1 MRSKFQSDTLERY
14 VSEHPGSKSPEII
27 KNTGLNHS
35 SVASVLRH
43 MVSEKIL
50 RREGQRGSYRY
61 YKYDRNQKFNS
72 HGEPI
77 VDHDMPNPLTAFI
90 NQRLR
95 EVRAS

>member
-1 MRSKFQSDTLERY
+1 MRPKYQLETIEKY
-14 VSEHPGSKSPEII
+14 VTEHPGCTCPEII
-27 KNTGLNHS
+27 MNTGLHKS

>member
-1 MRSKFQSDTLERY
+1 MRTKLQSDALEKY
-14 VSEHPGSKSPEII
+14 VSEHPGAKSPEII
-27 KNTGLNHS
+27 MNTGLHKS
-35 SVASVLRH
+35 SVASVLKH

-95 EVRAS
+95 EVRTS

>member
-1 MRSKFQSDTLERY
+1 MMSKFQSDTLERY
-14 VSEHPGSKSPEII
+14 VSEHPGAKSPEII
-27 KNTGLNHS
+27 KNTGIHPS

-43 MVSEKIL
+43 MVGEKIL

-77 VDHDMPNPLTAFI
+77 VDHDLPNPLTAFI

-95 EVRAS
+95 EVRA